1 MNKEKAEEFAKQL
14 QEKNNLILN
23 HTQTL
28 ETMKKNILDMRDN
41 LEKTFKENEAKEKEI
56 ESLKKQIEG
65 ENS

>member
-1 MNKEKAEEFAKQL
+1 LNKEKAEEFAKQL